1 MMNDECGMM
10 SGRWHSA
17 FRVHHSAFDLRRPL
31 TVTSLSLLVFILGLE
46 QCTRAAVLF
55 IRQSFLEKLNLSL
68 PLPYAIFSAAA
79 WGVLLFAAGI
89 GLWRMKGWGRWLTL
103 AAVTGS
109 QAQAWVDR
117 ALFAQ
122 SDYAQLSTGFALG
135 LTLFVLAA
143 AWGVL
148 WWPSVRKRF

>member
-1 MMNDECGMM
+1 MMNDECRRRD
-10 SGRWHSA
+10 SSFIIPYSA
-17 FRVHHSAFDLRRPL
+17 FALRRPL

-68 PLPYAIFSAAA
+68 PLPYAIFSAAV

-103 AAVTGS
+103 TAVSGS

-117 ALFAQ
+117 ALFAR

-148 WWPSVRKRF
+148 WRPKVRKRF